1 MWMYFRHQGTTSFG
15 MKNDGQQHFT
25 NYTITSAAAGAR
37 SVYAAD
43 VDGDGATD
51 VLSASWLDDKIAW
64 YENDGQHNFTS
75 HTITR
80 AANGATSV
88 YAADVDGD
96 GDVDVLSASSN
107 DNKIAWYE
115 NDGRQNFSSYSITT
129 TADGAWS
136 VYAAD
141 VDGDGDMDV
150 LSASYRDSKNAWY
163 ENRLIVTDIE
173 AADDIAMP
181 DSPLLYPNY
190 PNPFNPGTTIAFALP
205 AAGPVAIIVYDLSG
219 RLVTT
224 LLDQPM
230 PAGHHEV
237 RFNAGQ
243 LASGVYLYAIR
254 TGTYSETRKMVLMK

>member
-1 MWMYFRHQGTTSFG
+1 MCSRPHLY
-15 MKNDGQQHFT
+15 
-25 NYTITSAAAGAR
+25 
-37 SVYAAD
+37 
-43 VDGDGATD
+43 
-51 VLSASWLDDKIAW
+51 DDKIAW
-64 YENDGQHNFTS
+64 YENDGQQNFTS
-75 HTITR
+75 H
-80 AANGATSV
+80 
-88 YAADVDGD
+88 
-96 GDVDVLSASSN
+96 
-107 DNKIAWYE
+107 
-115 NDGRQNFSSYSITT
+115 SITT
-129 TADGAWS
+129 AADGAES

-150 LSASYRDSKNAWY
+150 LSASSNDDKIAWY
-163 ENRLIVTDIE
+163 ENLLIITDIE